1 MDTSGRVDDFTDEVE
16 TALGAFD
23 SGAIH
28 VVSSIDGVHSHSIT
42 IDKQMIRYELPRL
55 IFLNNIDHKGANPW
69 EILNQV
75 VNLLRLIIDSR
86 FSILTL
92 FIFLDHFVLFIG
104 KI

>member
-69 EILNQV
+69 EVLNQV
-75 VNLLRLIIDSR
+75 VYLFRLIMDSR
-86 FSILTL
+86 LHIVFTFRPFCFIL
-92 FIFLDHFVLFIG
+92 
-104 KI
+104 